1 MGNLDEFNNA
11 AQQVKNTASNV
22 NQTKDAVNNA
32 KGGKLPNE
40 IERENDLNKLR
51 TAALPALG
59 VLKANNAQLVA
70 FLNANKSVV
79 YPSYYANAIA
89 IWRLVYRA
97 NQSGMSPVGRE
108 LVNVDTRN
116 AINTVLNW
124 LIAEPTSGG
133 IPGILNM
140 NLYATRAGD
149 EPVPGSA
156 EGSELNPDGTPKTP
170 AGESNLLLWVLGGLG
185 FLGLIAALLF
195 RGKKSTGTAGLEGAD
210 KIVTLNLL

>member
-11 AQQVKNTASNV
+11 AQQVKNTGNSV
-22 NQTKDAVNNA
+22 NQTRDAVNNA
-32 KGGKLPNE
+32 KRGKLPNE
-40 IERENDLNKLR
+40 IEREKQLNQLR

-59 VLKANNAQLVA
+59 VLKNNNAQLVA

-108 LVNVDTRN
+108 LVNIDTRN
-116 AINTVLNW
+116 AINSVLNW
-124 LIAEPTSGG
+124 LIAEPNTGG

-140 NLYATRAGD
+140 NLYATRSGD
-149 EPVPGSA
+149 EPVPGA

-170 AGESNLLLWVLGGLG
+170 EGESNLLLWVLGGLG
-185 FLGLIAALLF
+185 FLGLIGALLF
-195 RGKKSTGTAGLEGAD
+195 GRKKPAPGTAGLGSTE

>member
-11 AQQVKNTASNV
+11 AQQVKNTGNSV
-22 NQTKDAVNNA
+22 NQTRDAVNNA

-40 IERENDLNKLR
+40 IEREKQLNQLR

-108 LVNVDTRN
+108 LVNIDTRN

-140 NLYATRAGD
+140 NLYATKTGD
-149 EPVPGSA
+149 EPIEPGA

-170 AGESNLLLWVLGGLG
+170 AGESNLLMWVLGGLG

>member
-1 MGNLDEFNNA
+1 MGNLDEFNKA
-11 AQQVKNTASNV
+11 AQQVKNTGNSV
-22 NQTKDAVNNA
+22 NQTRDAVNNA

-40 IERENDLNKLR
+40 IEREKQLNQLR

-70 FLNANKSVV
+70 FLNANKSTV

-97 NQSGMSPVGRE
+97 GQSNTAVLNRE
-108 LVNVDTRN
+108 LVDADTRA

-124 LIAEPTSGG
+124 LIAEPNAGG

-140 NLYATRAGD
+140 NLSATRAGD
-149 EPVPGSA
+149 EPASPAG
-156 EGSELNPDGTPKTP
+156 EGELNPDGTPKAP

-185 FLGLIAALLF
+185 LISALIF
-195 RGKKSTGTAGLEGAD
+195 GRKKTPAVAGLGGPE